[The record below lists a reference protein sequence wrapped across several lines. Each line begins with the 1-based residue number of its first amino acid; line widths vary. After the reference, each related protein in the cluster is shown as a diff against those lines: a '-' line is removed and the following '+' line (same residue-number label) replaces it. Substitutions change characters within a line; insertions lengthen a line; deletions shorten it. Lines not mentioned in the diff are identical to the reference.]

1 MLLGR
6 IGDTDFSDRYPE
18 VEGQLK
24 LLHNAITRAMH
35 RLFFA
40 EASSSLAGD
49 AFVRWLTTRSIPK
62 SGKITTSLLSTTEPL
77 GTRCLLADVET
88 LQGTPDDW
96 RSIGFDNVLVVES
109 REDMDDD
116 TVAFLKKAIF
126 VPERPATQS
135 WEARLV
141 CIAQESCY
149 VCVCLRPE

>member
-126 VPERPATQS
+126 VR
-135 WEARLV
+135 
-141 CIAQESCY
+141 
-149 VCVCLRPE
+149 